1 MWQEETEPMRT
12 IPGAILAAF
21 LCAATAGGAAAET
34 IDVEIW
40 NFSDMDRWIQI
51 TDLNCNTVL
60 YQDKMEAQARF
71 PYSLC
76 TDGTGKAKLK
86 FYLRVGCSKNKTI
99 IVEDIEDGA
108 TIDF

>member
-12 IPGAILAAF
+12 IPSAIIAAF
-21 LCAATAGGAAAET
+21 IWAAAAGGAAAEN

-51 TDLNCNTVL
+51 TDLNCDTVL

-76 TDGTGKAKLK
+76 ADESGKAKLK

-99 IVEDIEDGA
+99 IVEDIEVGA
-108 TIDF
+108 TIVF